1 MFGEHAFDLYK
12 LMVEDVR
19 EVRRARRQVSNLFI
33 TLNLAGAS
41 ALGFLLRVDSGM
53 PAALKLWLIFALVL
67 TCVVWWAANR
77 YYTRLL
83 AVKYGIIYD
92 IEKELKIVVLQR
104 EWKELPR
111 KGTIKW
117 FGLERRLPFIFII
130 GYLVFMFYQHS
141 PADVSELASEVCE
154 RAVQTWRWLTGMF

>member
-53 PAALKLWLIFALVL
+53 PAALKLWLVFALVL
-67 TCVVWWAANR
+67 TCVVWSTANR

-92 IEKELKIVVLQR
+92 IENELEIVVLQR

-117 FGLERRLPFIFII
+117 FGLERRLPFIFIV
-130 GYLVFMFYQHS
+130 GYLVFISYQIS
-141 PADVSELASEVCE
+141 SADIAQLTSQVCQH
-154 RAVQTWRWLTGMF
+154 AGQTWRWLTNLF

>member
-67 TCVVWWAANR
+67 ASQDGDGAVRVGWVLAAVGAAHLL
-77 YYTRLL
+77 YY
-83 AVKYGIIYD
+83 A
-92 IEKELKIVVLQR
+92 IEGRKERGLQ
-104 EWKELPR
+104 P
-111 KGTIKW
+111 
-117 FGLERRLPFIFII
+117 
-130 GYLVFMFYQHS
+130 
-141 PADVSELASEVCE
+141 PAGPGAGPG
-154 RAVQTWRWLTGMF
+154 AGA